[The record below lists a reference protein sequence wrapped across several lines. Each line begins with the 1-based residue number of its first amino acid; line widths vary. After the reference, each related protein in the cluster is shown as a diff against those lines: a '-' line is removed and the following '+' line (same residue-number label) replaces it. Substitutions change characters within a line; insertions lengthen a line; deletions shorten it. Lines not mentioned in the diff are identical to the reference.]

1 MICTGDNGIIKTM
14 ICTGDNGII
23 KTMICTGDNGIAEK
37 RNTNILSVLMCNL

>member
-23 KTMICTGDNGIAEK
+23 LN
-37 RNTNILSVLMCNL
+37 RNHDLYRW